1 MDEWEGERMRET
13 VAPARALTDET
24 FAELLNRYQWPLFA
38 FVDGFL
44 HEAEL
49 SRDHV
54 QDVFCDAWRAAQV
67 DTAPFTPLQQ
77 DADRRRWLY
86 HAAYC
91 RVVNTLR
98 RRGRIQWRSLD
109 ASEEAGVEL
118 AGAAKPFE
126 DQVIE
131 SEALRR
137 ALERLS
143 PESCACLLL
152 NVVHA
157 FTTAEIA
164 RIIGSTPE
172 AAKKRLT
179 RAKQQLRAIYA
190 EQNPSDQ
197 ERMRP

>member
-1 MDEWEGERMRET
+1 MRET
-13 VAPARALTDET
+13 AAPICALTEQA

-44 HEAEL
+44 HEAEM

-54 QDVFCDAWRAAQV
+54 QDVFCDAWRAAQAS
-67 DTAPFTPLQQ
+67 TPPFTTARD

-109 ASEEAGVEL
+109 VEMEAREVF
-118 AGAAKPFE
+118 AGSVAPFE

-131 SEALRR
+131 AEALNS
-137 ALERLS
+137 ALDGLS
-143 PESCACLLL
+143 PESRACLLL
-152 NVVHA
+152 SVVHA
-157 FTTAEIA
+157 FTAPEIA
-164 RIIGSTPE
+164 RIVGVTTE

-179 RAKQQLRAIYA
+179 RAKQQLRTLYT
-190 EQNPSDQ
+190 EQNPVDQ

>member
-1 MDEWEGERMRET
+1 MRET
-13 VAPARALTDET
+13 AAPTRALTDQA

-44 HEAEL
+44 HEAEM
-49 SRDHV
+49 SRDHA
-54 QDVFCDAWRAAQV
+54 QDVFCDAWRAAQ
-67 DTAPFTPLQQ
+67 TSTPPFTPAQD

-109 ASEEAGVEL
+109 AEMEAGEEF
-118 AGAAKPFE
+118 AGSVAAFE

-131 SEALRR
+131 AEALNR
-137 ALERLS
+137 ALDGLS
-143 PESCACLLL
+143 PESRACLLL
-152 NVVHA
+152 NVVHS
-157 FTTAEIA
+157 FTAPEIA
-164 RIIGSTPE
+164 RIVGVTTE

-179 RAKQQLRAIYA
+179 RAKQQLRTLYT
-190 EQNPSDQ
+190 EQNPVDQ

>member
-1 MDEWEGERMRET
+1 MDEREGKRMRET

-54 QDVFCDAWRAAQV
+54 QDVYCDAWRAAQAV
-67 DTAPFTPLQQ
+67 TAPFTNEQQ

-91 RVVNTLR
+91 RAVNTLR

-109 ASEEAGVEL
+109 TAEEAGVEL
-118 AGAAKPFE
+118 SAATDPFE
-126 DQVIE
+126 DRVVE
-131 SEALRR
+131 GEALRR
-137 ALERLS
+137 ALAGLS

-152 NVVHA
+152 SVVHA
-157 FTTAEIA
+157 FTTPEIA

-179 RAKQQLRAIYA
+179 RAKHQLRAIYA
-190 EQNPSDQ
+190 EQNPEDQ
-197 ERMRP
+197 ERMRR